1 MEQELELKS
10 INGELLK
17 GKLWGDPVTARAMV
31 VLVHGLGEHVQR
43 YEHVA
48 EAFLARNFALMGFDQ
63 QGHGKTAGKRGVIA
77 PNDSFLRDLEAMVV
91 LAKQLAPGKKIF
103 LYGHSMGALEVLYY
117 GLKGH
122 ESVSGIMATSPALDP
137 GTMSKAQKMM
147 VKLMKPLLP
156 NLAVDN
162 GLALDALSRDP
173 EVVQRYRDDP
183 LVHLI
188 ISRAGVAGHGCP
200 VGREAVGALV
210 RRLIHHVLDEEIRA
224 GGCLGPDAVGEES
237 GGADAGRPRD
247 VHGRR
252 VQDARG
258 FARLGEVS
266 GVADGRAG
274 RCARELDVD
283 RPHVVSVFETERDRG
298 GNGRRR
304 PAVRPA
310 RRRLG
315 KRARVSSACRHRAHG

>member
-31 VLVHGLGEHVQR
+31 VLMHGLGEHVQR

-183 LVHLI
+183 LVHPKASVTLAAFMQEGAEYVMNHTQDWDVPLYLAHGSADAI
-188 ISRAGVAGHGCP
+188 CPVAGSRA
-200 VGREAVGALV
+200 
-210 RRLIHHVLDEEIRA
+210 
-224 GGCLGPDAVGEES
+224 
-237 GGADAGRPRD
+237 
-247 VHGRR
+247 
-252 VQDARG
+252 
-258 FARLGEVS
+258 FARKLGEKVTYQEWEGLYHETHNEPEKEQVLS
-266 GVADGRAG
+266 TM
-274 RCARELDVD
+274 LDWL
-283 RPHVVSVFETERDRG
+283 EKQ
-298 GNGRRR
+298 
-304 PAVRPA
+304 
-310 RRRLG
+310 L
-315 KRARVSSACRHRAHG
+315 K